1 MDNPGAYIH
10 SALNGGSGENFILL
24 ANDLSA
30 ATFALQRVQLQR
42 QAEQLEAC
50 ISAAALIRS
59 SSLSGFSNALGDRIH
74 SGDLHRALRSAALLS
89 RVSQPL
95 RASRP
100 RSASRSK

>member
-59 SSLSGFSNALGDRIH
+59 SLSGFSNALGDRIH